1 MAESVAGAVVDVGEV
16 TKDGCNCFL
25 ITLYFGKYLRG
36 CSQLVYE
43 YIIYG
48 FREVDFLQFT
58 LRCHHQLAGRL
69 PTFNILCSAH
79 YVAQRIRFVDLNIDL
94 ALLNEAI
101 YLVCICQKFFTCD
114 NVVEQDWSKKL
125 HILAPKTPANLPL
138 ALYGVLQE
146 SDVRTQVQ
154 SQ

>member
-1 MAESVAGAVVDVGEV
+1 MQLFFNHFILLGI
-16 TKDGCNCFL
+16 F
-25 ITLYFGKYLRG
+25 YRG
-36 CSQLVYE
+36 RFQLVYE
-43 YIIYG
+43 HIIHD
-48 FREVDFLQFT
+48 FREVEFLQFT
-58 LRCHHQLAGRL
+58 LWCHHQLARRL
-69 PTFNILCSAH
+69 PTFNILRSAH

-101 YLVCICQKFFTCD
+101 YLVCICQKFFTRD

-138 ALYGVLQE
+138 ALYSVLQG
-146 SDVRTQVQ
+146 SDVRTRVQ